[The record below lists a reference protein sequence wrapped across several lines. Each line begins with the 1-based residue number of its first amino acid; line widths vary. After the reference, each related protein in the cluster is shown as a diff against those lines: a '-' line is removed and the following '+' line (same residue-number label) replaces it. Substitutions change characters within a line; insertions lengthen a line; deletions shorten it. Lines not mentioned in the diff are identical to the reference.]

1 MCPSDPWRSG
11 RMPPVA
17 VPTLDD
23 VLGSLRSMFPSAPV
37 GPDVA
42 LGELDVDSMDLLE
55 WLYSVV
61 EDHGIDVDEAAL
73 QRIDDETTVRELY
86 DIVLGG

>member
-1 MCPSDPWRSG
+1 MTL
-11 RMPPVA
+11 
-17 VPTLDD
+17 PTLDD
-23 VLGSLRSMFPSAPV
+23 VLASLRTMFPTADV

-42 LGELDVDSMDLLE
+42 LGDLDVDSMDLLE

-61 EDHGIDVDEAAL
+61 EDHGLDVDEAAL